1 MKVRIISGVT
11 FALLM
16 AFVVWLGDAVLAIA
30 WCAVSIIAYI
40 EMANATNVSVIDAEG
55 KRKFNLI
62 ETISIAGIV
71 IYYVMIYITQDPLY
85 ELMTMVFLLIL
96 TMVVYVFTFPK
107 YKAEQIMHSFFAFI
121 YGPVMISFSL
131 MTRMMSNGTD
141 NTSMY
146 DVGFF
151 AAWMI
156 FISAWASD
164 TCAYFVGVALG
175 RHKLAPTLSP
185 KKSIEGAIG
194 GVLGATIAGGIYGKI
209 LEYYGIFTDG
219 GIWIFAL
226 LGMCGSIVAQIGDLA
241 ASAIKRNF
249 DIKDYGKCIP
259 GHGGVLDRFDSVIF
273 TSPLIYVLALYFLG

>member
-1 MKVRIISGVT
+1 MKVRIISGIT

-16 AFVVWLGDAVLAIA
+16 MLVVWLGDAVLAVS
-30 WCAVSIIAYI
+30 WCAVSVIAYI
-40 EMANATNVSVIDAEG
+40 EMAHATNVSAVDVQG
-55 KRKFNLI
+55 KRKLNLI

-71 IYYVMIYITQDPLY
+71 IYYAIVFFTREPLY
-85 ELMTMVFLLIL
+85 EMMTIIFLLVL
-96 TMVVYVFTFPK
+96 TMVVYVFSFPK

-131 MTRMMSNGTD
+131 MTRMMGNGAETQ
-141 NTSMY
+141 MY
-146 DVGFF
+146 NVGFF

-164 TCAYFVGVALG
+164 TCAYFVGVIFG

-185 KKSIEGAIG
+185 KKSIEGALG
-194 GVLGATIAGGIYGKI
+194 GVLGATVAGGIYGKI
-209 LEYYGIFTDG
+209 LESCGVFG
-219 GIWIFAL
+219 SGRIWIFAL
-226 LGMCGSIVAQIGDLA
+226 LGMCGSVVAQIGDLA

-273 TSPLIYVLALYFLG
+273 TSPLIYVLALFFLG

>member
-16 AFVVWLGDAVLAIA
+16 VLVVWLGDAVLAVA
-30 WCAVSIIAYI
+30 WCAVSVIAYI
-40 EMANATNVSVIDAEG
+40 EMAHATNVSAADAEG
-55 KRKFNLI
+55 KRKLNLI

-71 IYYVMIYITQDPLY
+71 IYYAVVYFTQDSLY
-85 ELMTMVFLLIL
+85 EMLTIIFLLIL
-96 TMVVYVFTFPK
+96 TMIVYVFSFPK
-107 YKAEQIMHSFFAFI
+107 YRAEQIMHSFFAFI

-131 MTRMMSNGTD
+131 MTRMMGGDADTAPYN
-141 NTSMY
+141 
-146 DVGFF
+146 VGFF

-164 TCAYFVGVALG
+164 TCAYFVGVMFG
-175 RHKLAPTLSP
+175 RHKMAPTLSP
-185 KKSIEGAIG
+185 KKSIEGAVG
-194 GVLGATIAGGIYGKI
+194 GVLGSTIAGAIYGMI
-209 LEYYGIFTDG
+209 LEACGVFWSGD
-219 GIWIFAL
+219 IWIFAL
-226 LGMCGSIVAQIGDLA
+226 LGMCGSVVAQIGDLA